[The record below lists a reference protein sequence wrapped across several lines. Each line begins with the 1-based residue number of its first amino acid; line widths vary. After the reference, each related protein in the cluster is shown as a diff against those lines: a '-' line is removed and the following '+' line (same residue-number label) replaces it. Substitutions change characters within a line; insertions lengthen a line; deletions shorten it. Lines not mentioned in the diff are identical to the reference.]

1 MGCGMK
7 GKKKARVAQ
16 ELLSEETL
24 CNSYYCK
31 KGFGNYRTEKI

>member
-7 GKKKARVAQ
+7 GKKKATVAQ

-24 CNSYYCK
+24 CNSY
-31 KGFGNYRTEKI
+31 